1 MEAVVDRTRAIKS
14 SSFEVH
20 IITAV
25 DREITTSVV
34 VALSLRLAQGRH
46 HTAAVPFR
54 MCLVYMLLNPA
65 PGIRYAGRA
74 THPRHGR
81 KEHFDQQNYELSFS
95 F

>member
-46 HTAAVPFR
+46 HTAAEPGTWYPVR
-54 MCLVYMLLNPA
+54 RKGNTPA
-65 PGIRYAGRA
+65 PWTQGA
-74 THPRHGR
+74 
-81 KEHFDQQNYELSFS
+81 F
-95 F
+95 